1 MSKDKQSN
9 PYPPLP
15 QYPAHVGIIMD
26 GNGRWAKSQGL
37 PRHAGHRAGVENL
50 RRVLR
55 AAVELSVPI
64 LTLYA
69 FSTENWKRPRDEI
82 RGLMHLLSDALDKEV
97 DELHKNGVQLRHLGD
112 LAPLSKPLKR
122 RIREAVELTR
132 DNDRLIANIAF
143 NYGGRQEIVE
153 AVRKIARRGVSS
165 TEITEELID
174 QHLYTAGIPDVD
186 LIIRTSGEFRVSN
199 FLIWQGAYAEYYIT
213 PKYWP
218 EFDKDELYEALKA
231 YSQRDRRYGGL
242 NDDA

>member
-1 MSKDKQSN
+1 MNKDKQSKA
-9 PYPPLP
+9 YPALP
-15 QYPAHVGIIMD
+15 QIPTHVGIIMD
-26 GNGRWAKSQGL
+26 GNGRWAKARGL

-55 AAVELSVPI
+55 AAVELSIPI

-69 FSTENWKRPRDEI
+69 FSTENWKRPQDEI
-82 RGLMHLLSDALDKEV
+82 RGLMRLLSDALDKEV

-112 LAPLSKPLKR
+112 LSPLSKPLKR

-132 DNDRLIANIAF
+132 HNDRLIANIAF

-153 AVRKIARRGVSS
+153 AVRRIVREGIPPPEV
-165 TEITEELID
+165 TEDLID
-174 QHLYTAGIPDVD
+174 DHLYTADMPDVD

-213 PKYWP
+213 SKYWP
-218 EFDKDELYEALKA
+218 EFDKDELYAALKA
-231 YSQRDRRYGGL
+231 YSQRDRRFGGL
-242 NDDA
+242 NEDA